1 MIFITPAALLL
12 ALASWGF
19 LVMTFVNLLSGHF
32 DTRTCLTECV
42 RNYYFISAALGLAAS
57 LLATVSVIRSG
68 FTLGQVFSW
77 LFAVSPIAIVLGIF
91 IIGYL
96 GTAAH

>member
-1 MIFITPAALLL
+1 MIFTTPAVLLL

-19 LVMTFVNLLSGHF
+19 LLMTFVNLLSGHF

-42 RNYYFISAALGLAAS
+42 RNYYFISAAFGLAATVF
-57 LLATVSVIRSG
+57 ATVSVIRSG
-68 FTLGQVFSW
+68 FTLGQVASW
-77 LFAVSPIAIVLGIF
+77 LFAVSPIAIVLTVF

-96 GTAAH
+96 GTALH